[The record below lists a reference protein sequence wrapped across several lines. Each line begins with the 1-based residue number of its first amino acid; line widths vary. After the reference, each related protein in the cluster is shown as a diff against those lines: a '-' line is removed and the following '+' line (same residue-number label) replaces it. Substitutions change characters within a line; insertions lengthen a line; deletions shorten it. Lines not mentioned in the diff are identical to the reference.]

1 MLLPAMAAD
10 NLLSNGDFEEAQT
23 NSFFGVGFEGWTFG
37 AVISIE
43 TADVYHGEK
52 AFRTEEVKQTRS
64 LQQSVDLQTDVT
76 GQEFELTIHYK
87 VLSANAGDLFL
98 NSAWNYRYPQTGTP
112 HDSAKLNQVLPLGDG
127 WQELT
132 VKTTKPQDAT
142 GFLFSVGVKKGAKV
156 IFDDFSFARTEN
168 KNPWYT
174 VMPETIAAARC
185 NIGDSVLMATLTIRQ
200 GNLTEPVCLDLRGT
214 HRNMF
219 RLEKTQVTA
228 AEETVRLWYAPTAVG
243 NHKAMLVTDCSQ
255 ALEYNKTFSLSGAGS
270 DSTLK
275 PEIHIAPTALPQ
287 FTTKACT
294 QKRDS
299 VAVTSLNCVEDIAVS
314 VINDGNDAAFT
325 ISSSLIPRNMEA
337 KTYIT
342 FSPRKA
348 GEYSATIYWSSRNA
362 QKQQLR
368 ITGVATEG
376 DPEVADYATAF
387 VWDMSHPLSLLNEH
401 FDNIE
406 HNKTLKLT
414 GWQNVVSAG
423 TRPWWGYEDRN
434 NDGEHCA
441 KATGYVWQGESNI
454 VDSMWLVTP
463 ALDYKNAKNQV
474 FTFRVRGDALT
485 DDMSAKLQLYFI
497 DATDADDVFF
507 QDLEIDMPATK
518 DQSGDWLDFQVNLAG
533 QENIPDVF
541 FMGFKF
547 SGINGA
553 EGAATYLID
562 DVSWGR
568 DDLPLIS
575 VDSPEFYDTAE
586 PNELKT
592 FVLKVTGTNLTEN
605 VTMSFTGNHPGKFKM
620 SPSALPAEGGIVAL
634 GFQSD
639 VEGIQDAWLRLRSR
653 GAVDAYVHITVWVK
667 QETALDNVETDGT
680 QPHFVLENGT
690 LYVLTPQ
697 GRYTL
702 LGIKNE

>member
-10 NLLSNGDFEEAQT
+10 NLLSNGDFEEAKP
-23 NSFFGVGFEGWTFG
+23 NSLFGADFEDWTFG
-37 AVISIE
+37 AGISIE

-64 LQQSVDLQTDVT
+64 LQQTVDLQTDVT
-76 GQEFELTIHYK
+76 GQEFEMTIHYK
-87 VLSANAGDLFL
+87 VLSAAKGDLFL
-98 NSAWNYRYPQTGTP
+98 NSEWNFRYPQDGTP
-112 HDSAKLNQVLPLGDG
+112 HDSLVLNQELPLGDG
-127 WQELT
+127 WQTLT

-142 GFLFSVGVKKGAKV
+142 GFLFSVGVKKGVKV
-156 IFDDFSFARTEN
+156 IFDDFSFSRTEN
-168 KNPWYT
+168 LNPWYT
-174 VMPETIAAARC
+174 VTPEYIAPARS
-185 NIGDSVLMATLTIRQ
+185 NIGDEVLMATLTIRQ
-200 GNLTEPVCLDLRGT
+200 GNITEPIYLDLRGT
-214 HRNMF
+214 NRDMF

-228 AEETVRLWYAPTAVG
+228 AEETVKLWYAPTKVG
-243 NHKAMLVTDCSQ
+243 THKAMLVTDCPQ
-255 ALEYNKTFSLSGAGS
+255 ALEYNKTFPLTGVAS

-275 PEIHIAPTALPQ
+275 PEIHIAPAALPQ
-287 FTTKACT
+287 FAAKAGT
-294 QKRDS
+294 QVRDS
-299 VAVTSLNCVEDIAVS
+299 VVVTSLNCMEDLAVS
-314 VINDGNDAAFT
+314 ILNDGNDAAFQ

-348 GEYSATIYWSSRNA
+348 GEYSATIYWSSKNA

-376 DPEVADYATAF
+376 DPETKDYATAF
-387 VWDMSHPLSLLNEH
+387 VWDMSSPLALLNEH

-406 HNKTLKLT
+406 SNKTLKLD
-414 GWQNVVSAG
+414 GWQNVVTAG
-423 TRPWWGYEDRN
+423 TRPWWGYVDVN

-441 KATGYVWQGESNI
+441 KATGYVWQGESTV

-497 DATDADDVFF
+497 DATDKNDVFF
-507 QDLEIDMPATK
+507 QDLEIAMPDTK
-518 DQSGDWLDFQVNLAG
+518 DQAGDWLDFQVNLTG
-533 QENIPDVF
+533 QENIHDVF

-575 VDSPEFYDTAE
+575 VDHPEFYDTAE
-586 PNELKT
+586 PNALKT
-592 FVLKVTGTNLTEN
+592 FVLNVTGANLTEGIS
-605 VTMSFTGNHPGKFKM
+605 MSFTGNHPSKFKM
-620 SPSALPAEGGIVAL
+620 APSTLPAEGGIVAL
-634 GFQSD
+634 GFQSE
-639 VEGIQDAWLRLRSR
+639 VEGIQDAYLRLRSR

-667 QETALDNVETDGT
+667 RETALDNVESDEV
-680 QPHFVLENGT
+680 QPHFLLENGT
-690 LYVLTPQ
+690 LYILAPQ
-697 GRYTL
+697 GKHTL
-702 LGIKNE
+702 LGTKCE